1 MIYQEPTMA
10 KKSYKKTYDYECS
23 ISGEKFTVTQKA
35 KNPEELVSVKAW
47 YELNEDKD
55 DRPEVEKIKLGLS

>member
-1 MIYQEPTMA
+1 MA
-10 KKSYKKTYDYECS
+10 KKTFKKTYDYECT
-23 ISGEKFTVTQKA
+23 ITGEKYTVTQKA
-35 KNPEELVSVKAW
+35 KNPDDLISVQAW

>member
-1 MIYQEPTMA
+1 MH
-10 KKSYKKTYDYECS
+10 
-23 ISGEKFTVTQKA
+23 ISGEKYTVTQKA

-55 DRPEVEKIKLGLS
+55 DRLKLKKIQSSV